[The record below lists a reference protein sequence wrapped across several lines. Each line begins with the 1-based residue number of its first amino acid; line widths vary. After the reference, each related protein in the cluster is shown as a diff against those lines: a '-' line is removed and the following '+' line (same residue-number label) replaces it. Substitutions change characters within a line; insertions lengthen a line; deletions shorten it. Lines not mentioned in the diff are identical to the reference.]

1 MTNEEIAEFVENVQV
16 ALDIQD
22 PKGKFH
28 SKIMKKALRVI
39 NQLRN
44 SRDDLL
50 AACKKDI
57 SAMMDM
63 TSELNRMHTGTT
75 IDYQW
80 ADRLKTIE
88 TASRAITQDAKQAIA
103 KAEKEG

>member
-1 MTNEEIAEFVENVQV
+1 MEYKNGKWHFTEHEVNTRLIAIF
-16 ALDIQD
+16 
-22 PKGKFH
+22 PKLK
-28 SKIMKKALRVI
+28 
-39 NQLRN
+39 QQ
-44 SRDDLL
+44 RDDLL

-57 SAMMDM
+57 LTIMAM
-63 TSELNRMHTGTT
+63 TSELNRMYTGTT

-88 TASRAITQDAKQAIA
+88 TASRVVTQDTKQAIA